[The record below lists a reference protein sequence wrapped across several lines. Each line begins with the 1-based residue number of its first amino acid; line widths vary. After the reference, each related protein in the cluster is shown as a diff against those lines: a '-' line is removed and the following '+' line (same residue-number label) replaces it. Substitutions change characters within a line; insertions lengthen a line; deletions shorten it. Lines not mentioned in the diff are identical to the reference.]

1 MKSIPR
7 LAAAVLFAIAAGTPT
22 HAQQLERTDAWP
34 EAAVDQFGSLPLQ
47 EGGRVKPLSTFA
59 DFTLLA
65 ISGKRTLE
73 LEDGEK
79 LGGTSWLL
87 DLLFFPRQAAT
98 YPTFLVQD
106 DAVLAAIGVRVA
118 GKKRRDR
125 YSFDE
130 LRPGI
135 ERMYQLAHEYSR
147 VEEKLRST
155 VEQQVVLL
163 ASSVDT
169 FTRLAG
175 HLDYAHYRFHL
186 HAPRVQEVFGGAE
199 RVTYSELL
207 TRAVEL
213 RNLHA
218 ELTQT
223 SSPQVESLS
232 SVLETAA
239 QLANNST
246 SMALF
251 PPLAGGG
258 AGFEENVW
266 LNPGDLF
273 ELAFRGG
280 DLAPEHLELL
290 AGFERLSDTSGET
303 AAFTSALAPL
313 HEDLVGLTEARGEY
327 GAVSL
332 ERSYYRAKLLTRSL
346 VFFLLSFV
354 AIGLVWLRPKG
365 KWLYR
370 ISFGAASV
378 AAALTVAAI
387 VVRCLIRGRP
397 PVSTLYETVLFVT
410 ACGVLV
416 ALFMEAVNRQRIALS
431 AAAILGVIGLF
442 VANGYEALDKRDTM
456 PSLVAVLDT
465 NFWLATHVTA
475 ITLGYAAGM
484 LAALLASLYILARLF
499 RFKREDRG
507 FYRHLS
513 RMVYGVLCFAVIFSV
528 VGTIL
533 GGIWANESW
542 GRFWG
547 WDPKENGALLIVI
560 SQIAILHARM
570 GGYLREF
577 GICLAAA
584 FGGTI
589 IAFSWWGVNLLGV
602 GLHSYGF
609 TSGIHTALWTYYG
622 LQWGLVAAGGLRL
635 VLDRRAAR
643 RPASPAEA
651 AAPERETAAAA

>member
-1 MKSIPR
+1 MNR
-7 LAAAVLFAIAAGTPT
+7 LLHIAAVLVGLLAVATPIE
-22 HAQQLERTDAWP
+22 ARQLERTEAWP
-34 EAAVDQFGSLPLQ
+34 DKATELFGSLPLQ

-59 DFTLLA
+59 DFTLLGL
-65 ISGKRTLE
+65 SGKRSLK
-73 LEDGEK
+73 LDDGDK
-79 LGGTSWLL
+79 LTGTAWLM
-87 DLLFFPRQAAT
+87 DVLFFPRQAAT
-98 YPTFLVQD
+98 YPAFLVQD
-106 DAVLAAIGVRVA
+106 DAVLAAIGVRVT

-135 ERMYQLAHEYSR
+135 ERLYELAHEYSR
-147 VEEKLRST
+147 VEEKARST
-155 VEQQVVLL
+155 VEQQVVIL
-163 ASSVDT
+163 ASNVDT

-186 HAPRVQEVFGGAE
+186 HSPRVQALFDGAE
-199 RVTYSELL
+199 RITFSTLLERAGALRELH
-207 TRAVEL
+207 TEL
-213 RNLHA
+213 MQA
-218 ELTQT
+218 
-223 SSPQVESLS
+223 SSPEVESLS
-232 SVLETAA
+232 GVLQTAA
-239 QLANNST
+239 QLAENST

-251 PPLAGGG
+251 PPLPSSGASAG
-258 AGFEENVW
+258 ENVW
-266 LNPGDLF
+266 LTPGDLF
-273 ELAFRGG
+273 ETAFRGG
-280 DLAPEHLELL
+280 DLAPQHLELM
-290 AGFERLSDTSGET
+290 ARFEQLSDSSGEAST
-303 AAFTSALAPL
+303 FSVHLAPL

-327 GAVSL
+327 GAVRL
-332 ERSYYRAKLLTRSL
+332 EGRYYRAKLLTRSL
-346 VFFLLSFV
+346 AFFLLSFV
-354 AIGLVWLRPKG
+354 AIGFVWLRPKG

-370 ISFGAASV
+370 ISFGAAT
-378 AAALTVAAI
+378 AAVALTVTAI
-387 VVRCLIRGRP
+387 VVRCVIRGRP

-484 LAALLASLYILARLF
+484 LAALMASLYILARVFGL
-499 RFKREDRG
+499 KRNDRS

-513 RMVYGVLCFAVIFSV
+513 RMVYGVVCFAVIFSV

-584 FGGTI
+584 FGGTV

-622 LQWGLVAAGGLRL
+622 LQWSLVAAGGVRL
-635 VLDRRAAR
+635 FLDRRAAK
-643 RPASPAEA
+643 RPAPTAEA
-651 AAPERETAAAA
+651 AEPEREMAAA